1 LKRAGSELEI
11 ENEIL
16 SIERDEK
23 IVQTYKELGFNN
35 QQIIQILNYELL
47 NINVIAKFIEEQK
60 ITNIN

>member
-1 LKRAGSELEI
+1 MKRAGSELEI